1 MRVISFDIG
10 IKNMAYCLFAEGGKT
25 IIDWGVMNLLY
36 DKPPEYACNCA
47 LKHVKKMCLKK
58 AKYQK
63 GEEYFCEKHA
73 KMSKYSLP
81 NPELTKSKLQKCPD
95 FGDLAKKMN
104 RFLEYSEFA
113 KVKRTKKET
122 IDFFTNLV
130 KNDCLESIVYK
141 KTSSKTANLVDIGKE
156 INVQLSAILLKFDT
170 NREITHIIIEN
181 QISPIANRMKTIQ
194 GMLSQY
200 FIMKY
205 EDRNITIDFI
215 SSFNKLKMFPK
226 NPDIDS
232 KNVGPIAQHNVSP
245 IVQHNVSPIVQSA
258 TNHIEEPINANYKKH
273 KKDGIYY
280 CRQIL
285 EKNPELNCVVDFEK
299 HAKKDDLADSLLQ
312 GIWYLK
318 SKNIITI
325 AENLKINSVIQL

>member
-1 MRVISFDIG
+1 
-10 IKNMAYCLFAEGGKT
+10 MAYCIFAEGGNT
-25 IIDWGVMNLLY
+25 IIDWGVMNLLS
-36 DKPPEYACNCA
+36 DKVPEYTCNCA
-47 LKHVKKMCLKK
+47 LKTAKKRASEPISTIHPRLCLRL

-63 GEEYFCEKHA
+63 GQEYFCEKHA
-73 KMSKYSLP
+73 KASNYSFP
-81 NPELTKSKLQKCPD
+81 NSELSKSKLQKCCD
-95 FGDLAKKMN
+95 FGELSKNMN
-104 RFLEYSEFA
+104 RSMEYSDFA

-122 IDFFTNLV
+122 IEFFMNLV
-130 KNDCLESIVYK
+130 NVHCLESIVYK

-156 INVQLSAILLKFDT
+156 INVQLSAILLKFDP

-215 SSFNKLKMFPK
+215 SSFNKLKMF
-226 NPDIDS
+226 S
-232 KNVGPIAQHNVSP
+232 KDQHQEQSTNMNP
-245 IVQHNVSPIVQSA
+245 IVQTA
-258 TNHIEEPINANYKKH
+258 TNRVEEPINANYKKH

-285 EKNPELNCVVDFEK
+285 EQNLELNCVVDFEK
-299 HAKKDDLADSLLQ
+299 HAKKDDLADSFLQ

-325 AENLKINSVIQL
+325 ADNLKINSVTQL

>member
-1 MRVISFDIG
+1 
-10 IKNMAYCLFAEGGKT
+10 MAYCLFSEGGKT

-36 DKPPEYACNCA
+36 DKAPEYACNCA
-47 LKHVKKMCLKK
+47 LKNVKKMCLKK

-73 KMSKYSLP
+73 KTSKYSLP
-81 NPELTKSKLQKCPD
+81 NSELSKSKLQKCSD

-122 IDFFTNLV
+122 IDFFTNLA
-130 KNDCLESIVYK
+130 KNDCVESIVYK
-141 KTSSKTANLVDIGKE
+141 KASSKTANLVDIGKE
-156 INVQLSAILLKFDT
+156 INAQLSAILLKFDP

-226 NPDIDS
+226 TPDVDPT
-232 KNVGPIAQHNVSP
+232 NVGPIVQLNVDP
-245 IVQHNVSPIVQSA
+245 IVQTA
-258 TNHIEEPINANYKKH
+258 TNHGEEAINANYKKH

>member
-1 MRVISFDIG
+1 
-10 IKNMAYCLFAEGGKT
+10 
-25 IIDWGVMNLLY
+25 
-36 DKPPEYACNCA
+36 
-47 LKHVKKMCLKK
+47 
-58 AKYQK
+58 
-63 GEEYFCEKHA
+63 
-73 KMSKYSLP
+73 
-81 NPELTKSKLQKCPD
+81 
-95 FGDLAKKMN
+95 
-104 RFLEYSEFA
+104 
-113 KVKRTKKET
+113 
-122 IDFFTNLV
+122 
-130 KNDCLESIVYK
+130 
-141 KTSSKTANLVDIGKE
+141 LVDIGKE
-156 INVQLSAILLKFDT
+156 INVQLSAILLKFDP

-226 NPDIDS
+226 TPDIDP
-232 KNVGPIAQHNVSP
+232 KNVGP
-245 IVQHNVSPIVQSA
+245 IVQHNVSPIVQLNVSPIVQLNVGPIVQLNVSPIVQTA
-258 TNHIEEPINANYKKH
+258 TNHGEEAINANYKKH